1 MNNSNKTRR
10 WLIIWWNIELE
21 RDVPQFVL
29 SSVYC
34 FKYTCAACMQS
45 LNVMAWKHHPHYLP
59 FVRGRWI
66 PLVIGHYDETLLFFF
81 CFFFGGDKLFFIMD
95 KLLKTKPSSCRWFEG
110 NDLRR
115 HDAPWRHWNLHL
127 IHISKMLIEILSHAH
142 MESTVT
148 VHIRAPQPCS
158 DDTECYFWRDRDTS
172 FKLLLSTQ
180 ICIPL
185 NQI

>member
-21 RDVPQFVL
+21 RDVPCACTLWNMSVKSQPLVFHCKFACAIIIDNLNHYSKCLYIYRVNQDELPKMQPYLVFACTQFVL

-81 CFFFGGDKLFFIMD
+81 FFFFGGGGDKLFLSWTNCW
-95 KLLKTKPSSCRWFEG
+95 KQNRPVAG
-110 NDLRR
+110 DLRVMIWDAMTP
-115 HDAPWRHWNLHL
+115 HDVT
-127 IHISKMLIEILSHAH
+127 EIY
-142 MESTVT
+142 T
-148 VHIRAPQPCS
+148 
-158 DDTECYFWRDRDTS
+158 
-172 FKLLLSTQ
+172 
-180 ICIPL
+180 
-185 NQI
+185 